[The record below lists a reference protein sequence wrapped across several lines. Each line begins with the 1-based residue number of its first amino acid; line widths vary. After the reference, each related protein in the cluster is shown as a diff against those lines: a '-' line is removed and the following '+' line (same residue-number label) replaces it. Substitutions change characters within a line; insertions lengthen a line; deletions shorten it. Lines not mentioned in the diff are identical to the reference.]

1 MSFLIYYF
9 FFSVASLTDSFFS
22 EAATLMAISF
32 VSWEVNLT
40 DFFVFWEEIQS
51 DFSSVSLAVSLTDF
65 SFVLEVN

>member
-32 VSWEVNLT
+32 VSWE
-40 DFFVFWEEIQS
+40 EIQS